1 MGAGEQEG
9 LGRESLPVERDTPG
23 RVKAAGI
30 QAVSIAWGRGG
41 VCGPGQGLCPEQ
53 ETLSMI

>member
-23 RVKAAGI
+23 RVKAAGR
-30 QAVSIAWGRGG
+30 QSALHGGGGG

>member
-23 RVKAAGI
+23 RVKARQSALHGGGE
-30 QAVSIAWGRGG
+30 VSVDLARDC
-41 VCGPGQGLCPEQ
+41 V
-53 ETLSMI
+53 LSRRL

>member
-23 RVKAAGI
+23 RVKAAGR
-30 QAVSIAWGRGG
+30 QSALHGGGGEVSVDLARDC
-41 VCGPGQGLCPEQ
+41 V
-53 ETLSMI
+53 LSRRL